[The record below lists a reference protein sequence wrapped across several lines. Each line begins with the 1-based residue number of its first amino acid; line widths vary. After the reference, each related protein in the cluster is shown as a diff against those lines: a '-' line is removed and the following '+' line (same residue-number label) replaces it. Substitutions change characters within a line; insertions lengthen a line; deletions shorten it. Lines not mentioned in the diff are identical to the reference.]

1 MNRLFFKLLILLA
14 ILFASNSCNKINT
27 NINSEST
34 TKQTIETL
42 KIKTG
47 KKIRLTQKSD
57 SISNLPICD
66 IIISFENPI
75 SNNIT
80 EENIPNVG
88 TYLNVESQ
96 YKGLW
101 TVTQGLRIIG
111 TPKGKKLRVLRT
123 GKEKS
128 SITFFKTIDE
138 KAYICTAIV
147 PEIPPLSSNNSYYAS
162 IIK

>member
-111 TPKGKKLRVLRT
+111 TPKGKNCV
-123 GKEKS
+123 
-128 SITFFKTIDE
+128 F
-138 KAYICTAIV
+138 
-147 PEIPPLSSNNSYYAS
+147 
-162 IIK
+162 